1 MKDNKLISNKN
12 TNEYLSESEI
22 TTLRDQFKEK
32 YINEKRW
39 NKDDLSFEQ
48 IMEIRTNVKWK
59 NPQLINS

>member
-1 MKDNKLISNKN
+1 MKDDKLISNRN

-32 YINEKRW
+32 YINEKNW

-48 IMEIRTNVKWK
+48 VMEIRTNVKWK